1 MAASSAATALVAPAA
16 QGSHDAIA
24 ISLILLG
31 VLFAVLGLVVEALAW
46 AMVGGLGVPA
56 TGVLVG
62 TVGRSGGR
70 VRA

>member
-1 MAASSAATALVAPAA
+1 MPF
-16 QGSHDAIA
+16 A

-46 AMVGGLGVPA
+46 SMVGGLGVLA

-62 TVGRSGGR
+62 AVGRSGGR